1 MRRAQEIVASGLEAA
16 KPTIRELC
24 RAQDEVARVAAKP
37 TGEFPVFLDY
47 QDDVYEA
54 VSAAGKDDF
63 LLIADLPGNV
73 QAAAGSLVGS
83 SSGAISVRT
92 TPLLTPEEV
101 DAAAKQ
107 SATYRPPGA

>member
-1 MRRAQEIVASGLEAA
+1 MPKYLFQGSYTATGAAGLRKEGGTGRRAATEQLVKSLGGTVEAYYF
-16 KPTIRELC
+16 T
-24 RAQDEVARVAAKP
+24 
-37 TGEFPVFLDY
+37 F
-47 QDDVYEA
+47 
-54 VSAAGKDDF
+54 GKDDF

-73 QAAAGSLVGS
+73 QAAAGSLAGS

-107 SATYRPPGA
+107 SATYRAPGA

>member
-1 MRRAQEIVASGLEAA
+1 MPKYLFQGSYTATGAAGLRIEGGTGRRAATEQLVKSLGGTVEAYYF
-16 KPTIRELC
+16 T
-24 RAQDEVARVAAKP
+24 
-37 TGEFPVFLDY
+37 F
-47 QDDVYEA
+47 
-54 VSAAGKDDF
+54 GKDDF

>member
-1 MRRAQEIVASGLEAA
+1 VPKYLFQGSYTATGAAGLRIEGGTGRRAATEQLVKSLGGTVEAYYF
-16 KPTIRELC
+16 T
-24 RAQDEVARVAAKP
+24 
-37 TGEFPVFLDY
+37 F
-47 QDDVYEA
+47 
-54 VSAAGKDDF
+54 GKDDF

>member
-1 MRRAQEIVASGLEAA
+1 MPLDAF
-16 KPTIRELC
+16 T
-24 RAQDEVARVAAKP
+24 QDER
-37 TGEFPVFLDY
+37 LI
-47 QDDVYEA
+47 A
-54 VSAAGKDDF
+54 VRIHGFGKDDF

>member
-1 MRRAQEIVASGLEAA
+1 VPKYLFQGSYTATGAAGLRIEGGTGRRAATEQLVKSLGGTVGAYYF
-16 KPTIRELC
+16 T
-24 RAQDEVARVAAKP
+24 
-37 TGEFPVFLDY
+37 F
-47 QDDVYEA
+47 
-54 VSAAGKDDF
+54 GKDDF